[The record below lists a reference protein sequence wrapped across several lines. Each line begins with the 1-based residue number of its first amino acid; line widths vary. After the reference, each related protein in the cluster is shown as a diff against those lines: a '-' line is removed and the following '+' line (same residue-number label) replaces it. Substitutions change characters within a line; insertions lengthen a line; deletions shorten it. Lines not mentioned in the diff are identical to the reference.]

1 MIETTIR
8 NVTQGETMRIG
19 IIGAGMVGGA
29 IEHCFDEAHELFIH
43 DPARGTNLSDVIDN
57 VDFAYIAV
65 PTRLI
70 QSMVDV
76 ILA

>member
-1 MIETTIR
+1 MK
-8 NVTQGETMRIG
+8 VG

-29 IEHCFDEAHELFIH
+29 IEHCFGEVHELFIH

-65 PTRLI
+65 PTPLI
-70 QSMVDV
+70 QFTEAVTQV
-76 ILA
+76 LLKKY